1 MNPIDFISAL
11 DGKILLHANEEIVS
25 RSANVAELA
34 KVFAKHGAK
43 VMQWT
48 WLTKQLRSPSTN
60 RTLLNEAGVSC
71 PVFS

>member
-25 RSANVAELA
+25 RSANVDELA
-34 KVFAKHGAK
+34 KVFAK
-43 VMQWT
+43 MQWT
-48 WLTKQLRSPSTN
+48 WLTKQLRSPSPT